1 MSTLSFE
8 SLCLKD
14 EDCPSPTRP
23 QGVEDEFDT
32 DLESDGKSIELIPG
46 FILHVCCCYCVLSID
61 NPEVKSFL
69 VSKQNYKNE
78 HNINTIVHYFVYKPG
93 SI

>member
-8 SLCLKD
+8 SLCLRD

-46 FILHVCCCYCVLSID
+46 FILTFVL
-61 NPEVKSFL
+61 L
-69 VSKQNYKNE
+69 LL
-78 HNINTIVHYFVYKPG
+78 
-93 SI
+93 

>member
-32 DLESDGKSIELIPG
+32 DLESDGKSTELIPG
-46 FILHVCCCYCVLSID
+46 FILPVCCCYCGPVLLIH
-61 NPEVKSFL
+61 NTEVKSF
-69 VSKQNYKNE
+69 
-78 HNINTIVHYFVYKPG
+78 
-93 SI
+93 